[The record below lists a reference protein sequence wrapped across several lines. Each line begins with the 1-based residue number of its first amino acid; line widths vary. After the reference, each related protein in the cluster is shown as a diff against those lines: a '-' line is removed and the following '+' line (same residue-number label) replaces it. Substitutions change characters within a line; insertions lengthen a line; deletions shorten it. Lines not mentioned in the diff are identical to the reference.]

1 MLKLVCQQTG
11 IMHNA
16 KDNVN
21 LMFYLLA
28 IYLKNKQFTPA
39 GARLWLKEK
48 FVLRYSLISFAFLPK
63 FE

>member
-1 MLKLVCQQTG
+1 MFKLVRQQTG

-28 IYLKNKQFTPA
+28 IYLIKS
-39 GARLWLKEK
+39 
-48 FVLRYSLISFAFLPK
+48 SLPQLEPDCG
-63 FE
+63 